1 MLKSKIRKKILKIR
15 QNKNKGKINIK
26 FIKIYNLLKNIT
38 NLKKKIIGGYYPIN
52 YEIDD
57 LKILE
62 EFEKKN
68 IKISLPVIKK
78 NFSMKF
84 IQCSLKD
91 PFKINAYGIP
101 EPIKGKIVKPDIL
114 LIPLVAFDKKLNRLG
129 YGAGFYDRIIK
140 SLKIKKKLIT
150 IGLAFDFQ
158 NVYFIPISK
167 YDQKLDFIVTNKKI
181 LK

>member
-1 MLKSKIRKKILKIR
+1 
-15 QNKNKGKINIK
+15 
-26 FIKIYNLLKNIT
+26 
-38 NLKKKIIGGYYPIN
+38 
-52 YEIDD
+52 
-57 LKILE
+57 
-62 EFEKKN
+62 
-68 IKISLPVIKK
+68 
-78 NFSMKF
+78 MKF

-140 SLKIKKKLIT
+140 SLKKNKKLIT

-158 NVYFIPISK
+158 KVYFIPISK